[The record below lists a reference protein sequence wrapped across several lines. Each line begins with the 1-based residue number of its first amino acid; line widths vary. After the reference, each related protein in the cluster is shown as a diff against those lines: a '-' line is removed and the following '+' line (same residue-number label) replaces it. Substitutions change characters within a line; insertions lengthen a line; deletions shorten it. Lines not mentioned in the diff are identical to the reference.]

1 MQHSPEV
8 SQPSSLSQTHLSV
21 VLRWLAYVPDS
32 FSRPSL
38 QWRHTLTPAMLTP
51 RPKKERVSCASHRS
65 LSWCRLTR
73 SRQSSVFLRRY
84 VKHQGWSVRVYL
96 LPVWGLHGNPLW
108 RRHLLSVSRSQ
119 HESIRG
125 RKGDGDVEERHTV
138 FPLYS
143 SSTVLL
149 QETCVHFHKY
159 WLLSSGGAVLAYAMK
174 RWPLH
179 LIQIIKF
186 FLIFAFTENHP
197 GLEHQI
203 NASCLALCFAL

>member
-125 RKGDGDVEERHTV
+125 RKGERETETWRKGTLYFPYTPRLLYCCRKLVSIFTNIDYCLLEE
-138 FPLYS
+138 LY
-143 SSTVLL
+143 
-149 QETCVHFHKY
+149 
-159 WLLSSGGAVLAYAMK
+159 
-174 RWPLH
+174 WPMLW
-179 LIQIIKF
+179 
-186 FLIFAFTENHP
+186 
-197 GLEHQI
+197 
-203 NASCLALCFAL
+203 NADLCT